1 MSNSNYVEVQV
12 TFEDTPLINSAAIV
26 RRAGATPY
34 HGKKV
39 ILRLA
44 NEGQIKPVMTGT
56 HRELLTPRD
65 GEVLFNQPMDC
76 D

>member
-1 MSNSNYVEVQV
+1 M

-34 HGKKV
+34 HGRKV
-39 ILRLA
+39 ISRLA
-44 NEGQIKPVMTGT
+44 DEGRIKPVITST

-65 GEVLFNQPMDC
+65 GEVLFNKLVIGE
-76 D
+76 

>member
-1 MSNSNYVEVQV
+1 M

-34 HGKKV
+34 HGRKV
-39 ILRLA
+39 IDQLA
-44 NEGQIKPVMTGT
+44 NEGQINPVITGT

-65 GEVLFNQPMDC
+65 GAVLFNKLVNRI
-76 D
+76 